1 MLGVACFKT
10 IFKTLPVVQKVN
22 RMVNRDSSLK
32 ISHEGGGGR
41 VTTPSRPEAGDVN
54 QSRQLGREE
63 DCPRNDVRQKI
74 GPISLPK

>member
-1 MLGVACFKT
+1 MLGVVCFKT

-32 ISHEGGGGR
+32 ISHEGGG
-41 VTTPSRPEAGDVN
+41 VTTPSRSEAGDVN

>member
-1 MLGVACFKT
+1 MPGVACFKT

-32 ISHEGGGGR
+32 ISHEEGW

-63 DCPRNDVRQKI
+63 NCPRKDLRQKI
-74 GPISLPK
+74 GSINLPK